1 MQFLR
6 NILDRQARAFRK
18 GGRLERFYPLFE
30 AADTFFFT
38 PARVTKSAPH
48 VRDGLD
54 LKRLMSMVIVALI
67 PTILMAFYNTGL
79 QANKAIA
86 AGAPPLDRW
95 QTGVMEWLGLGFT
108 PDSILSCAVH
118 GGLFFVPILLVT
130 YIAGGLAEALF
141 AIVRRHEV
149 NEGFLVTGM
158 LFPLILPPTA
168 PLWQVALGVLF
179 GVVVGKEI
187 FGGTGMNF
195 LNPALTGRAF
205 LFFAY
210 PATFSG
216 DRVWI
221 AAKTWEAPDAISGAT
236 WLAQASEEGQEA
248 FANGLTWW
256 DAFLG
261 FIPGSMGETSV
272 LACLLGAILLR
283 ATWTG
288 SWRIMVGVL
297 LGTFV
302 MANLLNIVGSDTNPM
317 FAMPWHWHLV
327 LGGFAFAT
335 VYMATDPVSA
345 AFTNPGRWI
354 YGFLIGVLGI
364 LIRVVNPGF
373 PEGWLLAILFMNMFA
388 PYIDTFVKA
397 RNIKRRQAGY
407 AT

>member
-54 LKRLMSMVIVALI
+54 IKRLMTLVVIALI
-67 PTILMAFYNTGL
+67 PTIVMAFYNTGL

-86 AGAPPLDRW
+86 EGAPPLDQW
-95 QTGVMEWLGLGFT
+95 QTAVMEWLGLGFT

-118 GGLFFVPILLVT
+118 GGLFFVPMLLVT
-130 YIAGGLAEALF
+130 YIAGGMAEVLF
-141 AIVRRHEV
+141 SIVRRHEV
-149 NEGFLVTGM
+149 NEGFFVTGM

-179 GVVVGKEI
+179 GVIVGKEI

-221 AAKTWEAPDAISGAT
+221 AAKTWEAPDAVAGAT
-236 WLAQASEEGQEA
+236 WLAKASEEGQEA
-248 FANGLTWW
+248 VTNGVTWW
-256 DAFLG
+256 EAFIG
-261 FIPGSMGETSV
+261 FIPGSMGETSM
-272 LACLLGAILLR
+272 LACLLGGILLWI
-283 ATWTG
+283 TWTG
-288 SWRIMVGVL
+288 SWRIMVGVV
-297 LGTFV
+297 LGSFV
-302 MANLLNIVGSDTNPM
+302 MVSLLNLVGSDTNPM
-317 FAMPWHWHLV
+317 FAMPWHWHIV

-345 AFTNPGRWI
+345 AFTNPGRWV

-364 LIRVVNPGF
+364 LIRVINPGF

>member
-1 MQFLR
+1 
-6 NILDRQARAFRK
+6 
-18 GGRLERFYPLFE
+18 LFE
-30 AADTFFFT
+30 AMDTFLFT
-38 PARVTKSAPH
+38 PSRVTKSAPH

-54 LKRLMSMVIVALI
+54 LKRLMSLVVIALI
-67 PTILMAFYNTGL
+67 PTIVMAFYNTGL

-95 QTGVMEWLGLGFT
+95 QTSVMEWLGLGFT
-108 PDSILSCAVH
+108 PDSILSCAVY
-118 GGLFFVPILLVT
+118 GGLFFVPVLLVT
-130 YIAGGLAEALF
+130 YIVGGLAEVLF
-141 AIVRRHEV
+141 SIVRRHEV

-158 LFPLILPPTA
+158 LFPLILPPTV
-168 PLWQVALGVLF
+168 PMWQVVVGILF
-179 GVVVGKEI
+179 GVIVGKEI

-195 LNPALTGRAF
+195 LNPALTARAF
-205 LFFAY
+205 IFFAY
-210 PATFSG
+210 PASFSG

-221 AAKTWEAPDAISGAT
+221 AAQTWEAPDAVSGAT
-236 WLAQASEEGQEA
+236 WLAKASEEGQAA
-248 FANGLTWW
+248 FANGVTWW
-256 DAFLG
+256 DAFIG

-283 ATWTG
+283 ATWMG

-297 LGTFV
+297 LGSFV
-302 MANLLNIVGSDTNPM
+302 MTGLLNIIGSDTNPM
-317 FAMPWHWHLV
+317 FEMPWHWHLV
-327 LGGFAFAT
+327 LGGFAFAV

-345 AFTNPGRWI
+345 AFTDPGRWV
-354 YGFLIGVLGI
+354 YGILIGVLGI

-373 PEGWLLAILFMNMFA
+373 PEGWMLAILFMNMFA